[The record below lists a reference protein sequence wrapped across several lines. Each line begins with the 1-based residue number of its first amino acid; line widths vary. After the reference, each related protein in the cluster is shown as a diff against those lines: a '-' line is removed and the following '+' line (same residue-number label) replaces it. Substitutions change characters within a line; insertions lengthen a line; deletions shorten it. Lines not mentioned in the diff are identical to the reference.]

1 MQASAQSGE
10 FTDLPPGARNAPV
23 LNPDQ
28 RIAGVLAP
36 VFALRG
42 SQDLGV
48 GDTLALREFVDW
60 AADQELRV
68 VQILPVN
75 EAGSDHS
82 PYNILSSMA
91 LDPSTIATFPG
102 ELPELS
108 DADFRRLTKDADLDT
123 LRAGSVRYDD
133 VLRLK
138 RALLAAAHG
147 EFVANPAPERQA
159 AFEEFCAEHEEWLEP
174 YALYR
179 ALVSLHGENEV
190 FTLWPTEQQSL
201 PAALAWLETLT
212 GEERV
217 RLDHLAHFHRYVQWI
232 AFSQWQAVRDHAAAR
247 GVSLMGDV
255 PVGVS
260 IYSCDVWS
268 EPHQFDLTRSSGA
281 PPEKVFK
288 SDPFTEKWGQNWG
301 FPLYDWF
308 AMSKD
313 NFAWWRRRLRA
324 MLGFYDLIRV
334 DHALG
339 FFRIYSFPWRPEQNA
354 EFLPLT
360 EEEAMARTGGR
371 LPGFMPR
378 DDSTPENEEANR
390 RHGEVLYGIML
401 EEIPA
406 PRLIAEDLGTV
417 PPYVRPVLARLE
429 VPGFKI
435 PPWEREP
442 DGRYTPAD
450 RYPRLALATYATH
463 DHPPVRTFWNAW
475 FAQAQTPEPEI
486 ARQALREMNA
496 LLEFCG
502 APPLGEARAFDA
514 EIHAITMRGLMA
526 TNAWLAIPMITDVLG
541 TEDRYNVPGAIGDQ
555 NWTARL
561 AETAADLTRK
571 HRASLKMLRRIL
583 EETGRAPK

>member
-1 MQASAQSGE
+1 MPAA
-10 FTDLPPGARNAPV
+10 
-23 LNPDQ
+23 NPDQ
-28 RIAGVLAP
+28 RLAGVLAP

-60 AADQELRV
+60 AAEQGLRV

-75 EAGSDHS
+75 EPGSDHS

-91 LDPSTIATFPG
+91 LDPVTIATVPS
-102 ELPELS
+102 ELPELRKS
-108 DADFRRLTKDADLDT
+108 VFRRITAAHDLDA
-123 LRAGSVRYDD
+123 LRAGPVRYDA
-133 VLRLK
+133 VRRLK
-138 RALLAAAHG
+138 RELLAAAHA
-147 EFVANPAPERQA
+147 EFCDDADSGRAD
-159 AFEEFCAEHEEWLEP
+159 AFEDFRREHADWLEP

-179 ALVSLHGENEV
+179 ALVSHHGESEV
-190 FTLWPTEQQSL
+190 FSAWPEEHRGL
-201 PAALAWLETLT
+201 PAAQAWLDALPADDETR
-212 GEERV
+212 GEIES
-217 RLDHLAHFHRYVQWI
+217 LEHFHAYVQWI
-232 AFSQWQAVRDHAAAR
+232 AFSQWQAVRDHAEAR

-339 FFRIYSFPWRPEQNA
+339 FFRIYSFPWRPELNA

-360 EEEAMARTGGR
+360 EEEAAARTGGR

-378 DDSTPENEEANR
+378 DDSTPENAEANS
-390 RHGEVLYGIML
+390 RHGEVLYRMML

-406 PRLIAEDLGTV
+406 PQLIAEDLGTV

-429 VPGFKI
+429 IPGFKI

-442 DGRYTPAD
+442 DGAYTPGAD
-450 RYPRLALATYATH
+450 YPRLALATYATH
-463 DHPPVRTFWNAW
+463 DHPPVRTFWNSW
-475 FAQAQTPEPEI
+475 FAQCQSPDPAI
-486 ARQALREMNA
+486 AAGAFAEMNA
-496 LLEFCG
+496 LLAFCG
-502 APPLGEARAFDA
+502 AEPLEKPRAFDGK
-514 EIHAITMRGLMA
+514 IHAITMRGLMA
-526 TNAWLAIPMITDVLG
+526 SNAWLAVPMITDILG
-541 TEDRYNVPGAIGDQ
+541 SEDRFNVPGAIGDQ

-561 AETAADLTRK
+561 DATAAGLSDK
-571 HRASLKMLRRIL
+571 HRDTLKVLRQIL
-583 EETGRAPK
+583 TQTGRIPK